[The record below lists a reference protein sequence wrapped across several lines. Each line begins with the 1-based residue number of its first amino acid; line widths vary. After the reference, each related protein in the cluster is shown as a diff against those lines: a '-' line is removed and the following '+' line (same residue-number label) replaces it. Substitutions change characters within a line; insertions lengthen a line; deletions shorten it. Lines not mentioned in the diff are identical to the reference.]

1 VLDAA
6 EFRLAKFRKYIGDGL
21 AGVFDDA
28 LIEVHMQPSNL
39 TSEQARDGGFAAAHE
54 SGKADESAHTYF
66 VNHWKRMPVME
77 LRNCG
82 MAQSITFKDIDC
94 TIEGGQ
100 FNFSAASIEG
110 AEQAVAKAAVEMLLM
125 VLGSEACLVDYF
137 PL

>member
-1 VLDAA
+1 
-6 EFRLAKFRKYIGDGL
+6 
-21 AGVFDDA
+21 
-28 LIEVHMQPSNL
+28 
-39 TSEQARDGGFAAAHE
+39 
-54 SGKADESAHTYF
+54 
-66 VNHWKRMPVME
+66 ME

-100 FNFSAASIEG
+100 FNFSAAGIEG